1 MIMPAATSPDF
12 AHLMPPAVP
21 DHPRLLVVEDDPT
34 SLRLIAS
41 VLKNDYTLV
50 FATTGQDALALA
62 AEGPELILLDYHLPD
77 IDGLR
82 VCRRLSTDPLTAAIP
97 VIFVTRNQDVELE
110 VQCLDAGAMDFVTKP
125 YSAAV
130 VRRRVATHV
139 ALKRKTDLLAQL
151 AQRDGL
157 TGAANRRTFDDMLA
171 KEWARALRN
180 QTPLSLIMID
190 ADHFKAIND
199 GFGHQTGDQ
208 CLRGLA
214 QVATSQLKRPADL
227 FARYG
232 GEEFA
237 LLLPDTDT
245 EGAEELAEAIRAEIE
260 ASFARAAEERGAGPR
275 LTASLGCATLIP
287 SQDLSAEGLVRL
299 ADRNLYLAKA
309 GGRNRVEPARAT

>member
-1 MIMPAATSPDF
+1 
-12 AHLMPPAVP
+12 MPPAVP

-139 ALKRKTDLLAQL
+139 ALKRKTDLLVRL
-151 AQRDGL
+151 AQYDGL
-157 TGAANRRTFDDMLA
+157 TGVANRRTFDQHLG
-171 KEWARALRN
+171 KEWRRAQRS

-190 ADHFKAIND
+190 ADHFKDIND
-199 GFGHQTGDQ
+199 TWGHQIGDQ
-208 CLRGLA
+208 CLRDIA
-214 QVATSQLKRPADL
+214 QCAASRLKRPADL
-227 FARYG
+227 LARYG
-232 GEEFA
+232 GEEFV
-237 LLLPDTDT
+237 LLLPQTDAA
-245 EGAEELAEAIRAEIE
+245 GAGQLAEAIRVGVE
-260 ASFARAAEERGAGPR
+260 AAFARAAERGTGPR
-275 LTASLGCATLIP
+275 LTVSLGCATLIP
-287 SQDLSAEGLVRL
+287 SDQDQAETLLRV
-299 ADRNLYLAKA
+299 ADQNLYQAKA
-309 GGRNRVEPARAT
+309 SGRNRVEPALTPRFRQAAFTPD